1 MRVDQIS
8 SELASDIEAMSRLAH
23 DQSISESDRNQQL
36 KELKNSVITKIHA
49 ESNSISFAGKSFL
62 NEIKEIVEAE
72 DWAALPGPKSIAN
85 SLSEM
90 KVVVAILN
98 SIENNLPPTM
108 EAIQRLFFEA
118 SLKMINALTNS
129 EISSLEKQWG
139 AANAQF
145 EESKKAAELERTSGI
160 ITASVGLGV
169 AVVSTAAKI
178 GVTSHSS
185 KSFEKTAPK
194 ENDIK
199 LNSEAQALQNT
210 AQASF
215 QKINEKTIEV
225 DNKIATAKDSINDL
239 KTEHA
244 KPNKTPAEKLA
255 LQTKIDEETNSLA
268 ALQHERDSLDQPY
281 KAQKDQYKVASKISD
296 RNSAHIEQ
304 MNTAASKEVQTF
316 RAYLDIVD
324 SGGTVLQNIAK
335 IINAAKIDSE
345 AAAAKIASEMA
356 AYMVNR
362 FASAIQNAQKSAGQ
376 ILDGMNSVSSSCNAS
391 IQSADSSNSLAARAV

>member
-8 SELASDIEAMSRLAH
+8 SELASDIEAMARLAH

-36 KELKNSVITKIHA
+36 KELKTSVITRIHA

-62 NEIKEIVEAE
+62 NEIKEIVEAD
-72 DWAALPGPKSIAN
+72 DWAALPEPKSIRN

-90 KVVVAILN
+90 KVVVAIIN

-129 EISSLEKQWG
+129 EISSVEKQWG
-139 AANAQF
+139 AATAQF
-145 EESKKAAELERTSGI
+145 KKSEEAAGLERTSGI

-169 AVVSTAAKI
+169 AIVSTGAKI

-185 KSFEKTAPK
+185 KSFKDNAPK

-199 LNSEAQALQNT
+199 LNSDAKALQNT
-210 AQASF
+210 AEADF
-215 QKINEKTIEV
+215 QKINDKTVAV
-225 DNKIATAKDSINDL
+225 DNKIATAKNSIEDM
-239 KTEHA
+239 KTEYA
-244 KPNKTPAEKLA
+244 KPNKTPAEKSELQNRINEETHSLDA
-255 LQTKIDEETNSLA
+255 LQN
-268 ALQHERDSLDQPY
+268 ERDSLDQSY
-281 KAQKDQYKVASKISD
+281 KVQKDQYKVASKIAD

-316 RAYLDIVD
+316 RAFLDIVD
-324 SGGTVLQNIAK
+324 SSGAVLQNIAK
-335 IINAAKIDSE
+335 VINAAKIDSE
-345 AAAAKIASEMA
+345 AAAAKLASEMA
-356 AYMVNR
+356 AYMVNL
-362 FASAIQNAQKSAGQ
+362 FASSIQNSQKSAGQ
-376 ILDGMNSVSSSCNAS
+376 IMDGMNSVSSSCNAS
-391 IQSADSSNSLAARAV
+391 IQSADSSNSLAVRAV